1 MYEQEDGER
10 KGYYELHSES
20 EVLIAKTEQ
29 ALKKAGKQLDR
40 SEKHQIKSAM
50 NQLKKSVVKM
60 KPMKMQKNDAHQL
73 QSEKEILENLTARLF
88 SLAESDENR

>member
-1 MYEQEDGER
+1 M
-10 KGYYELHSES
+10 
-20 EVLIAKTEQ
+20 LIAKTEQ

-60 KPMKMQKNDAHQL
+60 KPMKMQENDAQQL

>member
-1 MYEQEDGER
+1 MNR
-10 KGYYELHSES
+10 KMAREKANYELHSES

-60 KPMKMQKNDAHQL
+60 KPMKMRRMMHISFKVRR
-73 QSEKEILENLTARLF
+73 KTWRT
-88 SLAESDENR
+88 

>member
-1 MYEQEDGER
+1 M
-10 KGYYELHSES
+10 
-20 EVLIAKTEQ
+20 
-29 ALKKAGKQLDR
+29 DR

-60 KPMKMQKNDAHQL
+60 KPMKMQENDAQQL